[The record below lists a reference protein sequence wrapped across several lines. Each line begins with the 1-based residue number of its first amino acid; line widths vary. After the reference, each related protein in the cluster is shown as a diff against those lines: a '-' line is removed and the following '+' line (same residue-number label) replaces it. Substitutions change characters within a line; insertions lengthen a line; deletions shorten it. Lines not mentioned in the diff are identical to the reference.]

1 MGLSSVAFCFVLL
14 ATLLSSC
21 SYFSEE
27 KGKTEEL
34 PSVFFSNWDP
44 TSTPVPPTST
54 PVPPT
59 PTPVPPTPTP
69 VPPTPTPLPL
79 KSVQSTSID
88 SGVQKALQS
97 QGSES
102 QFILDQSSIAMSD
115 LRSYQFVLS
124 GTALLDAGG
133 LPMKVPITSVGKI
146 QDDKASSNFE
156 TSLIGM
162 VIPVQSFQSGGEIY
176 VKDPFMGRWS
186 RTNGPAAGL
195 ISYDFWRSVGRE
207 IFNLPFSKVAVKSE
221 GSQRNHHEFELGQIS
236 DVGALFA
243 LLGLSGAEDFDIKD
257 VTGRMKIEKNS
268 YHVLDIQCGFV
279 IEQGGKFVSE
289 ILGLT
294 GLSGLGE
301 SKIDIDVEFMG
312 FDEDI
317 EIIIPVGLE

>member
-1 MGLSSVAFCFVLL
+1 MGLSSVVFCFVLL

-44 TSTPVPPTST
+44 TSTPVPPT
-54 PVPPT
+54 

-69 VPPTPTPLPL
+69 VPPAPTPLPL

-176 VKDPFMGRWS
+176 VKDPFMGLS
-186 RTNGPAAGL
+186 L
-195 ISYDFWRSVGRE
+195 IH
-207 IFNLPFSKVAVKSE
+207 I
-221 GSQRNHHEFELGQIS
+221 
-236 DVGALFA
+236 
-243 LLGLSGAEDFDIKD
+243 
-257 VTGRMKIEKNS
+257 
-268 YHVLDIQCGFV
+268 
-279 IEQGGKFVSE
+279 
-289 ILGLT
+289 
-294 GLSGLGE
+294 
-301 SKIDIDVEFMG
+301 
-312 FDEDI
+312 
-317 EIIIPVGLE
+317 

>member
-44 TSTPVPPTST
+44 TSTPVPPT
-54 PVPPT
+54 

-69 VPPTPTPLPL
+69 VPPTSTPLPL

-133 LPMKVPITSVGKI
+133 LPMKVRLHRLVRFKTLKHHPILICRIPK
-146 QDDKASSNFE
+146 
-156 TSLIGM
+156 SLTT
-162 VIPVQSFQSGGEIY
+162 PN
-176 VKDPFMGRWS
+176 K
-186 RTNGPAAGL
+186 
-195 ISYDFWRSVGRE
+195 
-207 IFNLPFSKVAVKSE
+207 
-221 GSQRNHHEFELGQIS
+221 
-236 DVGALFA
+236 
-243 LLGLSGAEDFDIKD
+243 
-257 VTGRMKIEKNS
+257 
-268 YHVLDIQCGFV
+268 CGV
-279 IEQGGKFVSE
+279 HDQH
-289 ILGLT
+289 
-294 GLSGLGE
+294 
-301 SKIDIDVEFMG
+301 
-312 FDEDI
+312 
-317 EIIIPVGLE
+317 